1 MADRRPPRPPGSGR
15 PQRDGRPSAPR
26 PPRAGAGRDR
36 ASQGDAPL
44 PYRPARKPGPRRP
57 ELPEERPFLPRDA
70 WRDLRA
76 TVPPA
81 VVDDVVKAVGAAA
94 EAIEDGD
101 TDRAI
106 ALLQWAKSVASRT
119 ATIRE
124 ALGVAYYTAQRYAE
138 AQSELLAYRRL
149 SGSADQNHLLADCAR
164 ALGKPE
170 KVAPYVD
177 EMIAADV
184 PAERIAEGLI
194 VVAGERADRGDLEGA
209 LDAIGR
215 FDLHPPEI
223 QPWHPRV
230 WYVAGDL
237 SERLGQHDQAREYF
251 LAVLAVDDEFGD
263 VEDRLAA
270 LD

>member
-1 MADRRPPRPPGSGR
+1 MPEHRRPRDSGR
-15 PQRDGRPSAPR
+15 PDRSGKPPAQRQARG
-26 PPRAGAGRDR
+26 GAGR
-36 ASQGDAPL
+36 SEAPL

-57 ELPEERPFLPRDA
+57 ELPEERPFIPRDA

-81 VVDDVVKAVGAAA
+81 AVDDVVKAVGIAAQA
-94 EAIEDGD
+94 LEEGDSAQAIP
-101 TDRAI
+101 
-106 ALLQWAKSVASRT
+106 LLQWAKSAAPRT

-124 ALGVAYYTAQRYAE
+124 ALGVAFYTAERYNE

-164 ALGKPE
+164 ALGRPE
-170 KVAPYVD
+170 KVATYV
-177 EMIAADV
+177 EEMMIAGVD
-184 PAERIAEGLI
+184 PERVAEGLI

-209 LDAIGR
+209 LEAILR
-215 FDLHPPEI
+215 VDLNPVEI

-237 SERLGQHDQAREYF
+237 SERLGRTDQARDFF
-251 LAVLAVDDEFGD
+251 LAIQAVDDEFGD
-263 VEDRLAA
+263 VEQRLAA
-270 LD
+270 LE